1 MKNKKSYMNDSN
13 ILNEGIFDI
22 ISNFINRKKNKK
34 NKITSSDI
42 KKIDKKTK
50 LVSKLNNNISDM
62 NKRQSKINAEFE
74 KEFGVK
80 IKSKPYKLSDFL
92 K

>member
-1 MKNKKSYMNDSN
+1 MKNKKSYMNSKN
-13 ILNEGIFDI
+13 ILDEGIFDM
-22 ISNFINRKKNKK
+22 ISNYVNRKKSKK
-34 NKITSSDI
+34 DKITSSDI
-42 KKIDKKTK
+42 KKINKKTK
-50 LVSKLNNNISDM
+50 LVNKLKSNIDTM
-62 NKRQSKINAEFE
+62 NDRQAKINAEFE

>member
-1 MKNKKSYMNDSN
+1 MKNKKSYMNSKN
-13 ILNEGIFDI
+13 ILDEGIFDM
-22 ISNFINRKKNKK
+22 ISNYVNRKKSKK
-34 NKITSSDI
+34 DKITSSDI
-42 KKIDKKTK
+42 KKITKKTK
-50 LVSKLNNNISDM
+50 LVNKLKSNIDTM
-62 NKRQSKINAEFE
+62 NDSEAKINAEFE

>member
-1 MKNKKSYMNDSN
+1 MNDSN

-62 NKRQSKINAEFE
+62 NKYSRLVTFM
-74 KEFGVK
+74 G
-80 IKSKPYKLSDFL
+80 KLSFAA
-92 K
+92 